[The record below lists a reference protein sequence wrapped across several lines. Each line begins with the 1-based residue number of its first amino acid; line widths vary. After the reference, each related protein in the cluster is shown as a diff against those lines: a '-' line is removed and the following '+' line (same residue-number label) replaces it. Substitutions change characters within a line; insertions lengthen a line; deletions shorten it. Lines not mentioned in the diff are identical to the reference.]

1 MCSRKINSHRWFFNA
16 FARTLDVSAKAL
28 DDAVQY
34 LTSTSQPTV
43 CILLDV
49 GTRPSPKSF
58 YHLWKAFD
66 KGADVGGACG
76 EIAVYKGKR
85 WSSLLNPLGEI
96 GIGVYT
102 TRYWADENLPY
113 SVAAQNF
120 EYKISNILDKTTESV
135 FGYCAVLPGA
145 FSAYRVSD
153 VDHGRATT
161 RTDAYSCSGELCKMT
176 RLEKVPLPV
185 ISRAKS

>member
-1 MCSRKINSHRWFFNA
+1 
-16 FARTLDVSAKAL
+16 
-28 DDAVQY
+28 
-34 LTSTSQPTV
+34 V

-85 WSSLLNPLGEI
+85 WSSLLNPLGKSSVFGWSKCWLMYPDSSVI
-96 GIGVYT
+96 
-102 TRYWADENLPY
+102 
-113 SVAAQNF
+113 VAAQNF

-145 FSAYRVSD
+145 FSAYRVS
-153 VDHGRATT
+153 
-161 RTDAYSCSGELCKMT
+161 S
-176 RLEKVPLPV
+176 KVEYQP
-185 ISRAKS
+185 